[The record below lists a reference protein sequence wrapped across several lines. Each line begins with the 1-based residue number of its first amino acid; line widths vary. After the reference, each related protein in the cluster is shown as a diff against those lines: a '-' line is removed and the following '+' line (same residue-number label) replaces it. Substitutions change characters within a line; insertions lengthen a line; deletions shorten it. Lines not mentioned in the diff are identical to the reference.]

1 MFKSLLRDRTL
12 IILILLSL
20 VLKVFSLSPN
30 QVERYY
36 TYGCYPWISRILRTL
51 LGWMP
56 FSLGDLL
63 YAVAFI
69 YVLRK
74 VWNFIRVLAAR
85 EVKKYLTR
93 VLLRKYLKVVLSLYL
108 VFNLFWGLNYDRKG
122 IADQLQL
129 EVNPYTKEEIAA
141 LADLLQ
147 QRLCVYGD
155 KTDSIR
161 RLQLD
166 RNKELFSQGVTAY
179 KTAEKEFPFLRY
191 RQPSIKASLLTP
203 FGHLFGFTGYYNPF
217 TGEAQLKTS
226 VPVFLKPFIV
236 CHEMAHQLGYAKENE
251 ANFAGFLAARKSPDP
266 EFVYSAYF
274 EMYTYAMRELYKTDR
289 EKAFAMSKTRHPQ
302 VSKDR
307 LAFIQYLTRSKNPVE
322 PFVTGI
328 YDNYLKLNNQPNGKL
343 TYDEVVSWLIA
354 YMKKYGVE
362 AI

>member
-12 IILILLSL
+12 IFL
-20 VLKVFSLSPN
+20 VLVSIALKLFSLDPGR
-30 QVERYY
+30 VERYY
-36 TYGCYPWISRILRTL
+36 TFGVYPWTSQILRTL
-51 LGWMP
+51 FGWLP
-56 FSLGDLL
+56 FSLGDFL
-63 YAVAFI
+63 YAIAFI
-69 YVLRK
+69 YVIRK
-74 VWNFIRVLAAR
+74 VWKFIRVLAAR

-93 VLLRKYLKVVLSLYL
+93 VLLRKYLKVVLTVYL
-108 VFNLFWGLNYDRKG
+108 VFNLFWGLNYNRRG

-129 EVNPYTKEEIAA
+129 EVKPYTKEEISL
-141 LADLLQ
+141 LADILQ
-147 QRLCVYGD
+147 QRLCVYGE
-155 KTDSIR
+155 KTDSLR

-166 RNKELFSQGVTAY
+166 RNKELFSQGVAAY
-179 KTAEKEFPFLRY
+179 SNAEKLFPFLKY

-226 VPVFLKPFIV
+226 IPVFLKPFV
-236 CHEMAHQLGYAKENE
+236 VSHEMAHQLGYAKENE
-251 ANFAGFLAARKSPDP
+251 ANFVGFLASKRSTDP

-274 EMYTYAMRELYKTDR
+274 DMYIYAMRELYKTDPQ
-289 EKAFAMSKTRHPQ
+289 KAFAMSKTRHPQ
-302 VSKDR
+302 VTKDR

-354 YMKKYGVE
+354 YLKKYGPE
-362 AI
+362 KI